1 MQPTPQSFTPS
12 WRIPAG
18 CGGARG
24 AAGPRIRDVG
34 EEWRRERCSRV
45 CSPSALWEDLGACGG
60 SWGDVI
66 SNFPTPGGSPLK
78 LGGNLRTGNPSPP
91 VEGLPRDLHVQRK
104 GVCFSPST
112 WSAHEGLCL

>member
-1 MQPTPQSFTPS
+1 M
-12 WRIPAG
+12 
-18 CGGARG
+18 
-24 AAGPRIRDVG
+24 AGPRIRDVG

-66 SNFPTPGGSPLK
+66 SNFPTPGSSPLK

-91 VEGLPRDLHVQRK
+91 VEGLPRDLHLQRK